1 MSQSA
6 ATVARMPSDGPRA
19 EMTIDEVAREAGTT
33 TRNVR
38 AYQTRGLLPPP
49 RLVGRVG
56 VYGPEHLARLQ
67 LIARLQERGYSL
79 AAIDDL
85 VRAWQE
91 QRSLGD
97 LLGGERDIDPLA
109 EDERGIVLAEREL
122 ARRFPMI
129 VPDDGL
135 LARAIALGIAEPLPS
150 AGGERRWRIPS
161 PRLLDVGQCNDA
173 YSAIQI
179 AVALSKAFNCGV
191 NDLPLSMILSWY
203 EQKAVAILLTLLFL
217 GIKNIRLGPS
227 LPAFI
232 TPNVLNVLVEKFNIA
247 PIKTPDEDLKA
258 ILG

>member
-1 MSQSA
+1 
-6 ATVARMPSDGPRA
+6 
-19 EMTIDEVAREAGTT
+19 MTIDEVAREAGTT

-161 PRLLDVGQCNDA
+161 PRLLDVGQALVQLGVPLPEVLDVLA
-173 YSAIQI
+173 ELRRHADEV
-179 AVALSKAFNCGV
+179 AVAMVDLFARHVIAPWVAAGQPLDELPDLLDRIRRTKPLPIAAV
-191 NDLPLSMILSWY
+191 N
-203 EQKAVAILLTLLFL
+203 A
-217 GIKNIRLGPS
+217 
-227 LPAFI
+227 
-232 TPNVLNVLVEKFNIA
+232 VLVQALEREVGKVLTTMV
-247 PIKTPDEDLKA
+247 PPRGKK
-258 ILG
+258 